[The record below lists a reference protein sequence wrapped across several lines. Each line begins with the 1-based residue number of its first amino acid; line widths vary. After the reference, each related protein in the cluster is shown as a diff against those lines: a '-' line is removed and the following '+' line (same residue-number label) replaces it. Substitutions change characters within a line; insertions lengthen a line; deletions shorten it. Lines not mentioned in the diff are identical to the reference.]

1 MLDLSHK
8 LELVLDVHH
17 PHDYYLNLQKK
28 HLMRTTRHWMMKQ
41 LYQQLFTII
50 IWMSRRI
57 GH

>member
-8 LELVLDVHH
+8 LVLVLDVHH
-17 PHDYYLNLQKK
+17 PHDYYSNLQKK
-28 HLMRTTRHWMMKQ
+28 HLMRMTRHWMMKQ